1 MFLLTMLSIVSFTG
15 CDKTDE
21 PNGPGTDYDNLF
33 DKTYTINND
42 GCCVLGCSVRCSEK
56 QMLKSPVKLLI

>member
-21 PNGPGTDYDNLF
+21 HNGPGTDYDNLF
-33 DKTYTINND
+33 DKTYEEFYK
-42 GCCVLGCSVRCSEK
+42 LKYCSTVVYMVPRA
-56 QMLKSPVKLLI
+56 

>member
-42 GCCVLGCSVRCSEK
+42 GCCVLKG
-56 QMLKSPVKLLI
+56 